1 MQVRHI
7 NRYFIYNSMG
17 AIDEQVALQVSGS
30 MRFKAA
36 GARKLDGA
44 IDDLHLVLHIAK
56 HIHVKSHRRNE
67 EEKSSDLS
75 QYFPLFLWVLRDF
88 HLRLADES
96 GAPIS
101 EKEYLERAL
110 QSVRGQEEKNRLRD
124 VIKDLFRERDC
135 ATIVRPVVDEAD
147 LRNIQKLWLAAL
159 WWAFEARAPANQLM
173 LDQAEG
179 GQCRSQAEPRPY
191 ESLRPEFREQAGS
204 VLGISLAGEAF
215 VKKVYMFLKPKKIDG
230 QLVNG
235 AMLVELAGEYCK
247 AINSGVVPTIQSAWT
262 SVVQHQLRLS
272 LRDAVQTYRSR
283 MNETAMQNLP
293 LSEEKLRELHKE
305 AKAEGLKLLLNARLD
320 ADPRFRE
327 SRAQFSSRVRQLFGH
342 VTAENQSASQRQC
355 DRLAHELY
363 KPVEQKVL
371 ASGTYTS
378 FHELAADWDRL
389 RQAYL
394 QKALG
399 PAKAEVLL
407 GRLGS
412 QLLQSAQK
420 VWEDFHT
427 AGEER
432 SQALKKQLADAEA
445 RFLGLKGSAEERS
458 SHGIGVEVARRMEL
472 ERLLEDARRSL
483 TEATQKFAREKAQL
497 MDSERTLREQMKILQ
512 DRAPAESRR
521 SGLELPGGQVLSEI
535 QGLKDTVLSMVSELR
550 SKDME
555 RGQLEMRA
563 EHEKQLIAL
572 ERRFSKQLAEARQ
585 TSEISLEGLRKGYE
599 QEVETLKNEKM
610 KLSERLKEAE
620 CQLQLAR
627 SEVQAQASQ
636 LRQAEATQRQSQL
649 VFAFLEKC
657 SDNGGKDVDDLRDE
671 LRSFVAKS
679 PCYSLGRPQPL
690 CCRPVVESRG
700 KDPFR
705 FFSKWLRATGV
716 SCPEELLLS
725 KARLLIGRPADA
737 SSRNLAT
744 WASPL

>member
-1 MQVRHI
+1 MADGDPAYFSGPLQLIRIDDDGKCHLQDNAAAILNQIPGRLAIVGIAGLYRTGKSFLLNRLLGLQDGFEIGPTINPCTKGLWIWGQPVQLAPDYYCILIDTEGLGSTQRTASCDMQI
-7 NRYFIYNSMG
+7 LSLCILLSSYFIYNSMG
-17 AIDEQVALQVSGS
+17 AIDEQ
-30 MRFKAA
+30 
-36 GARKLDGA
+36 A

-101 EKEYLERAL
+101 EKELWP
-110 QSVRGQEEKNRLRD
+110 GQEEKNRLRD

-159 WWAFEARAPANQLM
+159 WWAFEDATCFSLLLQVLASKRFPTKAKLASVTPHLGEARAPANQLM

-378 FHELAADWDRL
+378 FHELAADWDRFLKRCSKLRDRL

-521 SGLELPGGQVLSEI
+521 SGLELPGGQ
-535 QGLKDTVLSMVSELR
+535 
-550 SKDME
+550 
-555 RGQLEMRA
+555 
-563 EHEKQLIAL
+563 
-572 ERRFSKQLAEARQ
+572 
-585 TSEISLEGLRKGYE
+585 
-599 QEVETLKNEKM
+599 
-610 KLSERLKEAE
+610 
-620 CQLQLAR
+620 
-627 SEVQAQASQ
+627 
-636 LRQAEATQRQSQL
+636 
-649 VFAFLEKC
+649 
-657 SDNGGKDVDDLRDE
+657 
-671 LRSFVAKS
+671 
-679 PCYSLGRPQPL
+679 
-690 CCRPVVESRG
+690 
-700 KDPFR
+700 
-705 FFSKWLRATGV
+705 
-716 SCPEELLLS
+716 
-725 KARLLIGRPADA
+725 
-737 SSRNLAT
+737 
-744 WASPL
+744 

>member
-1 MQVRHI
+1 M
-7 NRYFIYNSMG
+7 
-17 AIDEQVALQVSGS
+17 
-30 MRFKAA
+30 
-36 GARKLDGA
+36 
-44 IDDLHLVLHIAK
+44 
-56 HIHVKSHRRNE
+56 
-67 EEKSSDLS
+67 
-75 QYFPLFLWVLRDF
+75 
-88 HLRLADES
+88 
-96 GAPIS
+96 
-101 EKEYLERAL
+101 
-110 QSVRGQEEKNRLRD
+110 RD

-147 LRNIQKLWLAAL
+147 LRNIQKL
-159 WWAFEARAPANQLM
+159 
-173 LDQAEG
+173 
-179 GQCRSQAEPRPY
+179 PY
-191 ESLRPEFREQAGS
+191 ESLRPEFREQ
-204 VLGISLAGEAF
+204 VEAF

-483 TEATQKFAREKAQL
+483 TEATQKFAREKGESSFSLNKGDEYKFCWCLLTGRELQRAAAGML
-497 MDSERTLREQMKILQ
+497 LEGSADGRPEFHSE
-512 DRAPAESRR
+512 
-521 SGLELPGGQVLSEI
+521 ELPILFPMSSPEI
-535 QGLKDTVLSMVSELR
+535 DPT
-550 SKDME
+550 
-555 RGQLEMRA
+555 
-563 EHEKQLIAL
+563 
-572 ERRFSKQLAEARQ
+572 EA
-585 TSEISLEGLRKGYE
+585 SNLGDGY
-599 QEVETLKNEKM
+599 TFTGHL
-610 KLSERLKEAE
+610 
-620 CQLQLAR
+620 
-627 SEVQAQASQ
+627 
-636 LRQAEATQRQSQL
+636 
-649 VFAFLEKC
+649 
-657 SDNGGKDVDDLRDE
+657 DLRA
-671 LRSFVAKS
+671 VA
-679 PCYSLGRPQPL
+679 G
-690 CCRPVVESRG
+690 
-700 KDPFR
+700 F
-705 FFSKWLRATGV
+705 
-716 SCPEELLLS
+716 
-725 KARLLIGRPADA
+725 
-737 SSRNLAT
+737 
-744 WASPL
+744 

>member
-1 MQVRHI
+1 MADGDPAYFSGPLQLIRIDDDGKCHLQDNAAAILNQIPGRLAIVGIAGLYRTGKSFLLNRLLGLQDGFEIGPTINPCTKGLWIWGQPVQLAPDYYCILIDTEGLGSTQRTASCDMQI
-7 NRYFIYNSMG
+7 LSLCILLSSYFIYNSMG
-17 AIDEQVALQVSGS
+17 AIDEQ
-30 MRFKAA
+30 
-36 GARKLDGA
+36 A

-96 GAPIS
+96 GAIS

-110 QSVRGQEEKNRLRD
+110 QSVRGQDDKNRLRD

-147 LRNIQKLWLAAL
+147 LRNIQKL
-159 WWAFEARAPANQLM
+159 
-173 LDQAEG
+173 
-179 GQCRSQAEPRPY
+179 PY
-191 ESLRPEFREQAGS
+191 ESLRPEFREQ
-204 VLGISLAGEAF
+204 VEAF

-272 LRDAVQTYRSR
+272 LRDAVQMYRSR

-394 QKALG
+394 QKAQG

-412 QLLQSAQK
+412 QLLQSTQK

-427 AGEER
+427 AAEER

-512 DRAPAESRR
+512 DRAPAETRR

-585 TSEISLEGLRKGYE
+585 TSETSLEGLRKGYE

-657 SDNGGKDVDDLRDE
+657 SDNGGKDVDEIRDE

-679 PCYSLGRPQPL
+679 P
-690 CCRPVVESRG
+690 
-700 KDPFR
+700 
-705 FFSKWLRATGV
+705 
-716 SCPEELLLS
+716 
-725 KARLLIGRPADA
+725 
-737 SSRNLAT
+737 
-744 WASPL
+744 